1 MPDAFT
7 YPGVYVQEL
16 PSSVHTISGVS
27 TSVAAFVDRFARGPL
42 NAAVQ
47 VTSFAAFQNVFGGL
61 ASNSAAS
68 YGIQQFFLNGG
79 TTAWIVRISGATAPT
94 TASVILKKGGTGGTA
109 VLTVNASS
117 PGGWATNALQVVPTV
132 VASDATRFNLLVQL
146 LGASGSNV
154 VASESYTSLSMNP
167 SDPNYA
173 PSVVNA
179 GSRLV
184 QLVDDEMSPT
194 GPPDLVTPDKVKG
207 VAGLWVSLTGG
218 TETSAPTLTSLSG
231 DLATTGIY
239 ALDRIAPSIFNLLC
253 VPLIATFSASDYAAA
268 ASTLAAFCA
277 ARRAFLILDAP
288 PGAVDEP
295 TMMSTFLAAD
305 VASANAAVY
314 FPNLVMPDLAN
325 GGRSITVGASGTV
338 AGIYAA
344 TDASRGVW
352 KAPAGVNATVA
363 GASVA
368 VNITDG
374 EQGLLNPLGI
384 NAIRTFPL
392 FGTLVWGARTLN
404 GADALASPWKYVP
417 VRRTALYIEQSLYE
431 GLRWAVFEPND
442 ETLWAQIRSSVDDF
456 MSELFRS
463 GAFQGGTPSQAY
475 LVKCDA
481 TTTTQGDIDRG
492 IVNILVG
499 FAPLKPAEFVVLQI
513 EQLAG
518 QSS

>member
-16 PSSVHTISGVS
+16 PSGVHTISGVS

-42 NAAVQ
+42 NTAVEI
-47 VTSFAAFQNVFGGL
+47 TSFTAFQNTFGGL
-61 ASNSAAS
+61 ASNSEAS

-79 TTAWIVRISGATAPT
+79 STAWIVRISGATAPT
-94 TASVILKKGGTGGTA
+94 VASVILKKGGTGGTA

-117 PGGWATNALQVVPTV
+117 PGVWATNTLQIVPTA

-146 LGASGSNV
+146 LGATGSNV
-154 VASESYTSLSMNP
+154 VASESYSSLSMNAA
-167 SDPNYA
+167 DPNYA
-173 PSVVNA
+173 PTVVNTA
-179 GSRLV
+179 SRLI
-184 QLVDDEMSPT
+184 QLADDGMSPA

-207 VAGLWVSLTGG
+207 VAGSWISLAGG
-218 TETSAPTLTSLSG
+218 TEPSAPTLTSLSG
-231 DLATTGIY
+231 DLSSTGIY
-239 ALDRIAPSIFNLLC
+239 ALDRIAPALFNLLC
-253 VPLIATFSASDYAAA
+253 IPLIATFNASDYASA
-268 ASTLAAFCA
+268 ASMLAAFCA

-295 TMMSTFLAAD
+295 TMVTTFLAAN
-305 VASANAAVY
+305 VASPNAAIY
-314 FPNLVMPDLAN
+314 FPNLQMPDLVN
-325 GGRSITVGASGTV
+325 GGRTRTVGASGTV

-344 TDASRGVW
+344 TDTTRGVW
-352 KAPAGVNATVA
+352 KAPAGVNATIA

-374 EQGLLNPLGI
+374 EQGLLNPLGV

-417 VRRTALYIEQSLYE
+417 VRRTALFIEQSLYQ

-456 MSELFRS
+456 MSDLFRS
-463 GAFQGGTPSQAY
+463 GAFQGTTPNQAY

-481 TTTTQGDIDRG
+481 TTTMQGDIDRG

-513 EQLAG
+513 EQLTG